1 MATPKYRRDAA
12 LKVLERVLPH
22 PALGDGLPV
31 RFRCD
36 PSLTTPAIRCSRFA
50 LSVWLPFPL
59 APCIP
64 LLARF
69 VRSLRR
75 KPVVTIVVR
84 AKPKETP
91 KVPANGTLTQ
101 KVPMNGT
108 RPVATAKPTPTNGT
122 RPKQKARPK
131 PPKSKPA
138 WQQEWER
145 LWDEVAAVLFQG
157 PADKR

>member
-1 MATPKYRRDAA
+1 MAVPKYRHDAA
-12 LKVLERVLPH
+12 RKVLERVLSH

-36 PSLTTPAIRCSRFA
+36 PSLPAPAIRCSRFA
-50 LSVWLPFPL
+50 LSVWLPLPL

-75 KPVVTIVVR
+75 KPMVTIVVR

-91 KVPANGTLTQ
+91 KAPANGNGSQPLSRRPQMARDPSRRT
-101 KVPMNGT
+101 GT
-108 RPVATAKPTPTNGT
+108 RKKP
-122 RPKQKARPK
+122 KARPK
-131 PPKSKPA
+131 PPKPKPA
-138 WQQEWER
+138 WQREWDA
-145 LWDEVAAVLFQG
+145 LWDRVAQALFDQG
-157 PADKR
+157 PAGAK

>member
-1 MATPKYRRDAA
+1 MATAKYRHDAA
-12 LKVLERVLPH
+12 RKVLERVLSH
-22 PALGDGLPV
+22 PALSDGLPV

-36 PSLTTPAIRCSRFA
+36 PSLTAPAVRCNRFA
-50 LSVWLPFPL
+50 LSVWLPLPL

-91 KVPANGTLTQ
+91 KAPANGTPT
-101 KVPMNGT
+101 NGT
-108 RPVATAKPTPTNGT
+108 VTTAKPTPTNGT
-122 RPKQKARPK
+122 RPKPKARPK
-131 PPKSKPA
+131 PPKPKPA
-138 WQQEWER
+138 WQREWDA
-145 LWDEVAAVLFQG
+145 LWDRVAQALFAG
-157 PADKR
+157 PAGAK

>member
-12 LKVLERVLPH
+12 LKVLERVLSH

-36 PSLTTPAIRCSRFA
+36 PSLTAPAVRCNRFA
-50 LSVWLPFPL
+50 LSVWLPLSL

-75 KPVVTIVVR
+75 KPTVTIVVR
-84 AKPKETP
+84 TKPKETP
-91 KVPANGTLTQ
+91 KAPT
-101 KVPMNGT
+101 NGT
-108 RPVATAKPTPTNGT
+108 RPVATAKPTSGT
-122 RPKQKARPK
+122 GKKPKVRPKSPK
-131 PPKSKPA
+131 PKPA
-138 WQQEWER
+138 WQREWDA
-145 LWDEVAAVLFQG
+145 LWDRVAQVLFAG
-157 PADKR
+157 PAGAK